1 LNDFVYKNGVLYCE
15 DLRVSDIAAKVGT
28 PFYLYSK
35 NTFTSHFKA
44 VDQAFGEVPH
54 IVCYSIKANSNV
66 AIVKMLANEGAGA
79 DVVSGGELFRSLKG
93 GMDPQKIV
101 FAGLGKTAEEIE
113 YALKEGILMFNVESS
128 QELMLINEVAQRVGI
143 QAPVALRVNPDVD
156 PRTHPY
162 IATGLKK
169 SKFGIPLK
177 EAMAEYEVAQKLPG
191 LNPIGVHQH
200 IGSQIMESGPFESS
214 LRKVANLAKSLKVL
228 GMDIKYINI
237 GGGFGIQYTDEE
249 APQPAEFA
257 TALVPM
263 LRESGSTVIMEVGR
277 MIAGNAGIL
286 VTKVLFNKKGEE
298 KKFVVVDAAMN
309 DLIRP
314 SLYQAEHHIGPVA
327 YRDGASEEKVDVV
340 GPICESADFLAQD
353 RSMPETQPGD
363 LLAVFTAGA
372 YGFTM
377 ASNYN
382 SRRRTRDTRLG
393 QEGIRHQAPR
403 DLRRPGP
410 RRGHTPGP
418 LAASRGRGV

>member
-1 LNDFVYKNGVLYCE
+1 MNDFVYKNGVLYCE

-44 VDQAFGEVPH
+44 VDTAFGEVPH
-54 IVCYSIKANSNV
+54 IICYSVKANGNV
-66 AIVKMLANEGAGA
+66 AILKMLANEGAGA
-79 DVVSGGELFRSLKG
+79 DVVSGGELFRALKG
-93 GMDPQKIV
+93 GIEPGKIV

-128 QELMLINEVAQRVGI
+128 QELMLINDVAQRVGI
-143 QAPVALRVNPDVD
+143 QAPIALRVNPDVD

-200 IGSQIMESGPFESS
+200 IGSQIMESGPFENS
-214 LRKVANLAKSLKVL
+214 LKKVTNLAKSLKVL
-228 GMDIKYINI
+228 GMDIRYINI

-249 APQPAEFA
+249 APAPEQFA
-257 TALVPM
+257 SALVPL
-263 LRESGSTVIMEVGR
+263 LRDSGSTVIMEVGR

-286 VTKVLFNKKGEE
+286 VTTVLFNKQNEE

-327 YRDGASEEKVDVV
+327 YRDGAAEEKVDVV
-340 GPICESADFLAQD
+340 GPICESGDFLAQD
-353 RSMPETQPGD
+353 RSLPETQAGD

-382 SRRRTRDTRLG
+382 SRKRVPEILVSGKKAYVIRRR
-393 QEGIRHQAPR
+393 ESNE
-403 DLRRPGP
+403 DLV
-410 RRGHTPGP
+410 RGEAIPQD
-418 LAASRGRGV
+418 L

>member
-15 DLRVSDIAAKVGT
+15 DLKVADIAAKVGT

-35 NTFTSHFKA
+35 NTFVSHLKA
-44 VDQAFGEVPH
+44 VDAAFGEIPH
-54 IVCYSIKANSNV
+54 IVCYSVKANSNV
-66 AIVKMLANEGAGA
+66 AILKMLSSEGAGA
-79 DVVSGGELFRSLKG
+79 DVVSGGELFRALKG
-93 GMDPQKIV
+93 GMDPAKIV
-101 FAGLGKTAEEIE
+101 YAGLGKTAEEIE
-113 YALKEGILMFNVESS
+113 YGLKEGILMFNVESS
-128 QELMLINEVAQRVGI
+128 QELMLINDVAQRVGI
-143 QAPVALRVNPDVD
+143 QAPIALRVNPDVD

-200 IGSQIMESGPFESS
+200 IGSQIMESGPFENS

-228 GMDIKYINI
+228 GMDIRYINI

-249 APQPAEFA
+249 APQPEQFA
-257 TALVPM
+257 TALVPL
-263 LRESGSTVIMEVGR
+263 LRETGSTVIMEVGR

-286 VTKVLFNKKGEE
+286 VTKVLFNKQGEE

-327 YRDGASEEKVDVV
+327 YRDGAPEEKVDVV
-340 GPICESADFLAQD
+340 GPICESGDFLAQD
-353 RSMPETQPGD
+353 RSLPQTDAGD

-382 SRRRTRDTRLG
+382 SRKRTPEILVSGKKAYVIRRRETN
-393 QEGIRHQAPR
+393 E
-403 DLRRPGP
+403 DLV
-410 RRGHTPGP
+410 RGEAIPQD
-418 LAASRGRGV
+418 L

>member
-1 LNDFVYKNGVLYCE
+1 MNDFVYKNGVLYCE
-15 DLRVSDIAAKVGT
+15 DLRVSDIASKVGT

-35 NTFTSHFKA
+35 NTFTSHYQA
-44 VDQAFGEVPH
+44 IDAAFGEIPH
-54 IVCYSIKANSNV
+54 IICYSVKANSNV
-66 AIVKMLANEGAGA
+66 AIIKMLSNEGAGA
-79 DVVSGGELFRSLKG
+79 DVVSGGELFRALKG
-93 GMDPQKIV
+93 GVDPHKIV
-101 FAGLGKTAEEIE
+101 FAGLGKTADEIE

-128 QELMLINEVAQRVGI
+128 QELMLVNDVAQRVGI
-143 QAPVALRVNPDVD
+143 QAPIALRVNPDVD

-200 IGSQIMESGPFESS
+200 IGSQIMDSGPFENS
-214 LRKVANLAKSLKVL
+214 LRKVTNLAKSLKVL
-228 GMDIKYINI
+228 GMDIQYINI

-249 APQPAEFA
+249 APAPEQFA
-257 TALVPM
+257 SALVP
-263 LRESGSTVIMEVGR
+263 LLQETGSKVIMEVGR

-286 VTKVLFNKKGEE
+286 VTRVLFNKQGEE

-327 YRDGASEEKVDVV
+327 YRDGAPEEKVDVV
-340 GPICESADFLAQD
+340 GPICESGDFLAQE
-353 RSMPETQPGD
+353 RTLPEAQAGD

-377 ASNYN
+377 SSNYN
-382 SRRRTRDTRLG
+382 SRKRVPEILVSGKKAYVIRRR
-393 QEGIRHQAPR
+393 ESNE
-403 DLRRPGP
+403 DLV
-410 RRGHTPGP
+410 RGEAIPQD
-418 LAASRGRGV
+418 L

>member
-1 LNDFVYKNGVLYCE
+1 MNDFVYKNGVLYCE

-382 SRRRTRDTRLG
+382 SRRRTPEILVSG
-393 QEGIRHQAPR
+393 KKAYVIRR
-403 DLRRPGP
+403 RETYEDLV
-410 RRGHTPGP
+410 RGEAIPQD
-418 LAASRGRGV
+418 L

>member
-1 LNDFVYKNGVLYCE
+1 MNDFVYKNGVLYCE
-15 DLRVSDIAAKVGT
+15 DLRVSDIADKVGT
-28 PFYLYSK
+28 PFYLYSR
-35 NTFTSHFKA
+35 NTFATHFRA
-44 VDQAFGEVPH
+44 IDAAFEEIPH
-54 IVCYSIKANSNV
+54 IICYSVKANSNV
-66 AIVKMLANEGAGA
+66 AIIKMLASEGAGA
-79 DVVSGGELFRSLKG
+79 DIVSGGELFRALKG
-93 GMDPQKIV
+93 GVEPGKIV

-128 QELMLINEVAQRVGI
+128 QELMLINDVAQRLGV

-156 PRTHPY
+156 ARTHPY

-200 IGSQIMESGPFESS
+200 IGSQIMEAGPFENS
-214 LRKVANLAKSLKVL
+214 LKKVTNLARSLKVL

-249 APQPAEFA
+249 APDPEQFSS
-257 TALVPM
+257 ALVPL
-263 LRESGSTVIMEVGR
+263 LREAGGTVIIEVGR

-286 VTKVLFNKKGEE
+286 VTKVLFNKQGEE

-314 SLYQAEHHIGPVA
+314 SLYQAEHHIGPVV
-327 YRDGASEEKVDVV
+327 YSDGASEEKVDVV
-340 GPICESADFLAQD
+340 GPICESGDFLAQD
-353 RSMPETQPGD
+353 RSLPETQPGD

-372 YGFTM
+372 YGFAM
-377 ASNYN
+377 SSNYN
-382 SRRRTRDTRLG
+382 SRRRPPEILVSG
-393 QEGIRHQAPR
+393 KKAYVIRR
-403 DLRRPGP
+403 RETNEDLV
-410 RRGHTPGP
+410 RGEAIPQD
-418 LAASRGRGV
+418 L

>member
-143 QAPVALRVNPDVD
+143 QAPIALRVNPDVD

-382 SRRRTRDTRLG
+382 SRRRTPEILVSG
-393 QEGIRHQAPR
+393 KKAYVIRR
-403 DLRRPGP
+403 RETYEDLV
-410 RRGHTPGP
+410 RGEAIPQD
-418 LAASRGRGV
+418 L